1 MVQYKKHLS
10 TSPSQNRGD
19 PRGQCATV
27 TTEKAIIGGRR
38 RVLIY
43 GVAGGI
49 GTSWHTKALVE
60 AVLAAAKSEGAET
73 ELLDL
78 SETPIDFAANKPPEE
93 YSAVT
98 QHALEMA
105 GRADG
110 FVFASPIYR
119 ATYTGVLKNFFDL
132 MPVEAMLGKVA
143 GLVATGAS
151 FHHFLALDL
160 SFRPIMTFFNMH
172 TVPGVLYASREQ
184 FAPEQQLG
192 EQLKE
197 QADALGRDLVF
208 MANQLGGRGWGPPS
222 PGVGAVR
229 RP

>member
-1 MVQYKKHLS
+1 
-10 TSPSQNRGD
+10 
-19 PRGQCATV
+19 
-27 TTEKAIIGGRR
+27 
-38 RVLIY
+38 
-43 GVAGGI
+43 
-49 GTSWHTKALVE
+49 VE
-60 AVLAAAKSEGAET
+60 AVLSAAAADGAEI

-78 SETPIDFAANKPPEE
+78 SQTPLDFAANKPAEE
-93 YSAVT
+93 YSAAT
-98 QHALEMA
+98 QQALEVA

-119 ATYTGVLKNFFDL
+119 ATYTGALKNFFDL

-151 FHHFLALDL
+151 FHHFLALDV

-172 TVPGVLYASREQ
+172 TVPGGLYASREQ
-184 FAPEQQLG
+184 FAADQQLG
-192 EQLKE
+192 DQLKQ
-197 QADALGRDLVF
+197 QADELGHDLVY
-208 MANQLGGRGWGPPS
+208 MIRQLDGRGWGPPS